1 MIADLLLA
9 AAHHVLVFGLVA
21 MLVAESVLLHQ
32 PFDGTVARRLA
43 RIDAGYGLCAGLLL
57 AVGAL
62 RVLYGVKSWYFYLH
76 NPWFHAKLGLF
87 LLAGLLSIV
96 PTLRYLRW
104 RRAWREDPGFLP
116 TPGELARVRGLV
128 RLQLVLLA
136 AIFVLAAAVARYGG
150 F

>member
-1 MIADLLLA
+1 MRRA
-9 AAHHVLVFGLVA
+9 
-21 MLVAESVLLHQ
+21 
-32 PFDGTVARRLA
+32 PARRRRAA
-43 RIDAGYGLCAGLLL
+43 R
-57 AVGAL
+57 AVRREEL
-62 RVLYGVKSWYFYLH
+62 VFYLH

-104 RRAWREDPGFLP
+104 RRAWREAPGFLP

-136 AIFVLAAAVARYGG
+136 AVFVLAAAVARYGG